1 MQKCECCGKAFSEE
15 EAKREFA
22 DEYIMAYSNFRKKL
36 CGKCAIN
43 AMDNYEI
50 GVYFM
55 RCENCGKLFDLNK
68 ADEECV
74 DSLLK
79 KEEYELI
86 NYWTKRFICLNCL
99 FLYRKKSLQL
109 FK

>member
-22 DEYIMAYSNFRKKL
+22 DEYIMSYSNIRKKL

-43 AMDNYEI
+43 AMDNYEK
-50 GVYFM
+50 GVYFVN
-55 RCENCGKLFDLNK
+55 CERCGKLFDLNK
-68 ADEECV
+68 EDEECL
-74 DSLLK
+74 DSLLD

-86 NYWTKRFICLNCL
+86 NFWTQRMICLNCL
-99 FLYRKKSLQL
+99 FLCRENFLTTFQ
-109 FK
+109 